1 MRCQSWMILSSL
13 NTVNQHGQVKR
24 MEKDQLESGKTVAK
38 LLETHPWI
46 ATNKQLFNKPGTDF
60 DFSTR
65 DYDSARQ
72 ELDALQ
78 TEQKK

>member
-1 MRCQSWMILSSL
+1 
-13 NTVNQHGQVKR
+13 
-24 MEKDQLESGKTVAK
+24 MEKEQLECGKTVQK
-38 LLETHPWI
+38 LQEMYPWI
-46 ATNKQLFNKPGTDF
+46 ATTKQLFNKPGTDF

-78 TEQKK
+78 AEQKKYV

>member
-1 MRCQSWMILSSL
+1 
-13 NTVNQHGQVKR
+13 
-24 MEKDQLESGKTVAK
+24 MEKDQLESGKTVEK

-46 ATNKQLFNKPGTDF
+46 ASNKQLFNKPGTDF

-78 TEQKK
+78 TEQKKYV

>member
-1 MRCQSWMILSSL
+1 MH
-13 NTVNQHGQVKR
+13 QHGQVTR
-24 MEKDQLESGKTVAK
+24 MEKDQQESCKTVQK

-65 DYDSARQ
+65 DYNSARQ
-72 ELDALQ
+72 EYDTLQ
-78 TEQKK
+78 SEQKK